1 MKWLLFLA
9 FAYLLG
15 AVPTGLWVARVMGGA
30 DPRRAGSGNIGATNV
45 GRTLGPKAGAVTLA
59 GDILKGFIPT
69 AWAYGAFSSPWAVAT
84 VGLAAFLGHLYPFY
98 LRFKGGKGVATGLGV
113 FLAATPG
120 SLFWAV
126 VIFALVAWRARM
138 VSLGSMAAAGA
149 LPLISAFLDQPLAL
163 VALALVVAALTIY
176 KHQDNIERILSGTEN
191 RLGQSFWRGG
201 REP

>member
-1 MKWLLFLA
+1 
-9 FAYLLG
+9 
-15 AVPTGLWVARVMGGA
+15 MGGL
-30 DPRRAGSGNIGATNV
+30 DPRSAGSGNIGATNV
-45 GRTLGPKAGAVTLA
+45 GRTLGRKAGAITLV
-59 GDILKGFIPT
+59 GDVLKGFIPT

-84 VGLAAFLGHLYPFY
+84 VGLAAFFGHLYPFY
-98 LRFKGGKGVATGLGV
+98 LGFKGGKGVATGLGV

-126 VIFALVAWRARM
+126 IVFAAVVWRARM

-176 KHQDNIERILSGTEN
+176 KHRGNIERILAGTEN
-191 RLGQSFWRGG
+191 RVGQTI
-201 REP
+201 